1 MKERGFRYVFPLIAA
16 ILWIAVF
23 ILFFREHST
32 FHSSDYAARQAAE
45 AAARWLPSC
54 LIGAILSTA
63 ASFVVHRLLK
73 DIDDK

>member
-1 MKERGFRYVFPLIAA
+1 VIAV

-23 ILFFREHST
+23 IMFFREHSS
-32 FHSSDYAARQAAE
+32 FEFRNFAARKAAE
-45 AAARWLPSC
+45 TAARWLPSC

-73 DIDDK
+73 GIEDK